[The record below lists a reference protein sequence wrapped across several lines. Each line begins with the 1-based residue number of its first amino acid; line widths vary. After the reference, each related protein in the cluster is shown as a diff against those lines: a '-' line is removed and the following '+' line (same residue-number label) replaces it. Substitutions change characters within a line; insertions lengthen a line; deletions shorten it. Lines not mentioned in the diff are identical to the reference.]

1 MWEALPGEV
10 KSQQYKTIAS
20 EILGWGQWIPGEG
33 IWTLFC
39 RPCRDIYVLWE
50 QHDQNSGL
58 ILEDE
63 KLNAQN

>member
-10 KSQQYKTIAS
+10 KSQQYKATVS

-33 IWTLFC
+33 TWSLFC
-39 RPCRDIYVLWE
+39 RPCRDTDVLWE

>member
-10 KSQQYKTIAS
+10 KSQQYKATAS
-20 EILGWGQWIPGEG
+20 EILGWGQWIPGKG

-39 RPCRDIYVLWE
+39 RPCRDTDVLWE
-50 QHDQNSGL
+50 HDQNSGL